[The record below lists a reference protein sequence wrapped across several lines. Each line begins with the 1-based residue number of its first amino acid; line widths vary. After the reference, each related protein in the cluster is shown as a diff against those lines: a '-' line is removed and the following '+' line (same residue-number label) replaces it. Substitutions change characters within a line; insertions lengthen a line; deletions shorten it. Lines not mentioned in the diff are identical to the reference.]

1 VKVQFIDQT
10 LRDGQQSLWGLRLRP
25 FQAAPALP
33 HLDATG
39 FRTIDLTGPGM
50 FTILLRTYR
59 EDPWKVT
66 DFLAAGLPN
75 NKLRTATRT
84 NSVGVMGFSPDSVV
98 DLWINLAARHGIKSF
113 WFFDCL
119 YDMPRMKRISGVIH
133 DAGAEPTPCVMY
145 GLTDLH
151 TDEFFADRAREM
163 AGWDGV
169 PTVELE
175 DAPGVLKVDRART
188 LLPAVKAAVGDTPLE
203 LHSHNTTGEATRVYI
218 EGLACGI
225 DIIHTASLPMANG
238 PSLPSTEAMVA
249 NLAMLGHE
257 HDLDVSQLPPVAAHF
272 AVVAEG
278 AGPGFELGIP
288 NEYTLAPYEHQ
299 LPGGMTGSLKK
310 QLADH
315 GMEDRLQEVL
325 EEIPRVRE
333 ELGQPIMATP
343 FSQFV
348 GIQALLN
355 VISGERYKLVPDE
368 VIQYALGQYG
378 PLMRPVAPAVM
389 DRIMAAER
397 APHFEKW
404 EPPQPTLEEL
414 RARFG
419 RGISDE
425 ELLLRILWST
435 EEVDAMLASG
445 PIRTDPRTAASEI
458 VENFRDLVAE
468 ARDASALAVSQPG
481 MSIRLR
487 RRQAV

>member
-1 VKVQFIDQT
+1 MKVRFIDQT

-39 FRTIDLTGPGM
+39 FHTIDLTGPGM

-59 EDPWKVT
+59 EDPWAAT

-75 NKLRTATRT
+75 NELRTATRT

-98 DLWINLAARHGIKSF
+98 DLWINLAARHGIGSF

-119 YDMPRMKRISGVIH
+119 YDMPRMKRISDVIR

-145 GLTDLH
+145 GLTDVH

-169 PTVELE
+169 PSIEIE

-188 LLPAVKAAVGDTPLE
+188 LLPTVKAAVGDIPLE
-203 LHSHNTTGEATRVYI
+203 IHSHNTTGEATRVYI
-218 EGLACGI
+218 EALAQGI

-238 PSLPSTEAMVA
+238 PSNPSTEAMVA
-249 NLAMLGHE
+249 NLEVLGHE
-257 HDLDVSQLPPVAAHF
+257 HDLDVDQLPPVAAHF
-272 AVVAEG
+272 RKIAEN
-278 AGPGFELGIP
+278 AGPGFELGVP

-310 QLADH
+310 QLSDH

-325 EEIPRVRE
+325 EEIPRVRR

-355 VISGERYKLVPDE
+355 VVAGERYKLVPDE
-368 VIQYALGQYG
+368 VIQYALGQFG
-378 PLMRPVAPAVM
+378 PLMRPVDQEVM
-389 DRIMAAER
+389 DRIMAADR
-397 APHFEKW
+397 APYFQKW
-404 EPPQPTLEEL
+404 EQPQPSLDKL
-414 RARFG
+414 RGRFG
-419 RGISDE
+419 RRISDE
-425 ELLLRILWST
+425 ELLLRVLWST
-435 EEVDAMLASG
+435 EEVDAMLANG
-445 PIRTDPRTAASEI
+445 PIRTDPRTSASQI
-458 VENFRDLVAE
+458 VENLRDLIQE
-468 ARDASALAVSQPG
+468 AGQVTSIAVSQPG
-481 MSIRLR
+481 MSIKLSRN
-487 RRQAV
+487 AA

>member
-1 VKVQFIDQT
+1 MKVQFIDQT

-39 FRTIDLTGPGM
+39 FQTIDLTGPGM

-59 EDPWKVT
+59 EDPWAAT
-66 DFLAAGLPN
+66 DFLVAGLPN
-75 NKLRTATRT
+75 NRLRTATRT

-98 DLWINLAARHGIKSF
+98 DLWINLAARHGIGSF

-119 YDMPRMKRISGVIH
+119 YDMPRMKRVSQVIK
-133 DAGAEPTPCVMY
+133 DAGADPTPCVMY
-145 GLTDLH
+145 GLTEVH

-163 AGWDGV
+163 ASWDGV
-169 PTVELE
+169 TSVELE

-188 LLPAVKAAVGDTPLE
+188 LLPAVKEAVGTLPLE
-203 LHSHNTTGEATRVYI
+203 IHSHNTTGEATRVYI
-218 EGLACGI
+218 EALACGI
-225 DIIHTASLPMANG
+225 EVIHTASLPMANG
-238 PSLPSTEAMVA
+238 PSIPSTEVMVA
-249 NLAMLGHE
+249 NLAVLGRE
-257 HDLDVSQLPPVAAHF
+257 HDLDVSQLPPVAEHF
-272 AVVAEG
+272 RRVAEA
-278 AGPGFELGIP
+278 AGPGFEVGTP
-288 NEYTLAPYEHQ
+288 SEYTLAPYEHQ

-310 QLADH
+310 QLAEH
-315 GMEDRLQEVL
+315 GMENRLPEVL
-325 EEIPRVRE
+325 EEIPRVRR

-378 PLMRPVAPAVM
+378 PLMRPVDPEVM

-397 APHFEKW
+397 APHFQAW
-404 EPPQPTLEEL
+404 EAPQPSLEEL
-414 RARFG
+414 RSRFG
-419 RGISDE
+419 RRVSDE

-435 EEVDAMLASG
+435 EEVDAMLANG
-445 PIRTDPRTAASEI
+445 PIRTDPRTSASQI
-458 VENFRDLVAE
+458 VENVRELVAE
-468 ARDASALAVSQPG
+468 AGDVTRVAVSQPG
-481 MSIRLR
+481 MSIKLSR
-487 RRQAV
+487 APA